1 MGSLWPD
8 TGPRLSSWLELVKCI
23 SNRLLSLGL
32 EEDHGYGSGQVQPRG
47 SWRLRGE
54 PSESQLG
61 RATPNETASLEGT
74 PDSGALPTWGLIPGS
89 KILELDFTDQ

>member
-1 MGSLWPD
+1 MCPQTFPLWQLYWRVWHLGSLWPD

-47 SWRLRGE
+47 SWQLR
-54 PSESQLG
+54 
-61 RATPNETASLEGT
+61 R
-74 PDSGALPTWGLIPGS
+74 
-89 KILELDFTDQ
+89 